1 MKTLSPKQIEN
12 AQKLIDGRPSGEYE
26 VKQLYAS
33 RWKSIR
39 NPWSFGKLFKATV
52 QAGKLQNIRLKS
64 LKPLKTNNHHT
75 YVVGA

>member
-12 AQKLIDGRPSGEYE
+12 AQKLINGLPSGEYE
-26 VKQLYAS
+26 LKQLYGS

-39 NPWSFGKLFKATV
+39 SPWLFGKLFKATV
-52 QAGKLQNIRLKS
+52 QAVKLQNIQLKS